1 MEEKEALSEKVAI
14 SEYELRLAQE
24 DIARLKAEGQ
34 KKSDCSIDKLKEL
47 EADEF
52 GDNRPEIQRKKK
64 KDFSFTEIGPLKNN
78 ERRDLN
84 CAVKEYLLLACYRLT
99 AMTFYEEE
107 VTDQNLDVWQDSP
120 ACVPDALP
128 YYY

>member
-1 MEEKEALSEKVAI
+1 MLEEKEALSEKVAI

-64 KDFSFTEIGPLKNN
+64 KIFPSL
-78 ERRDLN
+78 R
-84 CAVKEYLLLACYRLT
+84 
-99 AMTFYEEE
+99 
-107 VTDQNLDVWQDSP
+107 
-120 ACVPDALP
+120 
-128 YYY
+128 